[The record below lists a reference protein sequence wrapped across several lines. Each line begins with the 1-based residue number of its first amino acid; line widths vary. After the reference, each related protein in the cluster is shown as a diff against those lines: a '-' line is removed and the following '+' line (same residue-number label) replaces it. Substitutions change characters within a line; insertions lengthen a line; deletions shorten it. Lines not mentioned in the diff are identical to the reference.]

1 MVRLQINGVEIAAA
15 EGATVLEVCREAG
28 IDVPTLCYMKPLGP
42 YGVCRLCIVEAEGPA
57 LPRTVLSSCNLAVSE
72 GLDIET
78 ESPLILSLRKTI
90 VELLLASTPVT
101 EPLKALATS
110 LGITVSRFRMEK
122 SDPCVLCGLCVRVCR
137 DAIGPG
143 ALSFAG
149 SSTNAQVVAG
159 SVVLDP
165 QACVG
170 CGTCANLCPVSAIR
184 VEDDGDER
192 RMTVYGELR
201 NRLELVS
208 CEICGARHTTERFV
222 QLIESRLSGEQRKG
236 FRNLCP
242 ECSRQAF
249 AASLTGEAVE

>member
-1 MVRLQINGVEIAAA
+1 MTTLRINGKELSAP
-15 EGATVLEVCREAG
+15 EGATVLEVCKDAG
-28 IDVPTLCYMKPLGP
+28 IDVPTLCYMKALGP

-57 LPRTVLSSCNLAVSE
+57 LPRTVLSSCNLTVSE
-72 GLDIET
+72 GLVIET
-78 ESPLILSLRKTI
+78 ESPLILSLRKTM
-90 VELLLASTPVT
+90 VELLLASISVT
-101 EPLKALATS
+101 EPLKALATR
-110 LGITVSRFRMEK
+110 LGVTASRFRMEK
-122 SDPCVLCGLCVRVCR
+122 SDPCVLCGLCIRVCR
-137 DAIGPG
+137 NAIGPG

-149 SSTNAQVVAG
+149 SSTNARVVAG

-165 QACVG
+165 EACVG

-208 CEICGARHTTERFV
+208 CEICGARHTTGRFM
-222 QLIESRLSGEQRKG
+222 QLIESRLSEEQRKG

-242 ECSRQAF
+242 ECSRHAF